1 MALSDISLAR
11 FNLDKSVEAI
21 GVKKWICILAAAVAA
36 GGWAAELHQVV
47 IVSRHN
53 LRAPLDTAMQALGEV
68 TTNKWFAWT
77 SAPGELSRKGA
88 ALTLP
93 HSPPLA

>member
-47 IVSRHN
+47 IVSRS
-53 LRAPLDTAMQALGEV
+53 
-68 TTNKWFAWT
+68 K
-77 SAPGELSRKGA
+77 KG
-88 ALTLP
+88 
-93 HSPPLA
+93 